1 MSYPVYNNYSI
12 NNNNVEKDRKTH
24 MHTYWRGKEG
34 QEEEEREGEKIAVKA
49 IVKLTMFQ
57 FPFLTQI
64 TNVLI
69 HFLYLSFYCFYF
81 LVIVVPIW
89 F

>member
-1 MSYPVYNNYSI
+1 MW
-12 NNNNVEKDRKTH
+12 RKTGR
-24 MHTYWRGKEG
+24 HTCTHTEGERKGKR
-34 QEEEEREGEKIAVKA
+34 EEEREGEKIAVKA

-81 LVIVVPIW
+81 LVIVVPI
-89 F
+89 